1 MKKRANLITRV
12 ALAATIFVTA
22 LAGVTPMTA
31 KAAQYTITYKA
42 NGGTG
47 EDKPVQ
53 TADGGGFTLAAANT
67 FTAPENKYFIGWK
80 VGSETELKAA
90 ETSFSVNEDTDVLA
104 VWDNIKL
111 TGISVSKA
119 PAKVNYTVGES
130 FDPTGME
137 VTATYTG
144 KPDEKITP
152 TSYSPATTA
161 ALQASDTK
169 VTIYYIAYGETKT
182 AEQSITVTAAP
193 TTTYTVTYNLAGGSH
208 TATTDYDSDTDLSK
222 LALRSAATRTGFT
235 FDGWSLSTGKVKN
248 AGAALE
254 ASDFTGPN
262 TSKSVTATALWADA
276 TGATASSN
284 TYNKADTARKAITI
298 SPTPSTAAITKV
310 FFGSDWAD
318 AQNNAL
324 ASPNVT
330 ISNGVAT
337 LSTAYLDTLPSD
349 INYRFWA
356 QIGGSAYPVS
366 IKVTGT
372 NSVTGT
378 LAEIES
384 VKWRSNYN
392 GANLGS
398 ISSMGKTYT
407 DDPRTAVYEVGGE
420 IEFTNGTPFADI
432 ISELKK
438 STQVDIDLNK
448 ESEVHHG
455 SVTWLTASKKSSTL
469 PYNNTEAD
477 SDQMNT
483 YDIDSKKEDSF
494 IVYSEPIEI
503 WSDEDKYHIDSAGTK
518 NIRLKLK
525 VKILAEGETANT
537 STSTGSSAPTNL
549 TFNPGDGTYVT
560 PNSIIRFSATASSGT
575 VKYNV
580 TSGNIPP
587 TTSNGADGANG
598 VTIPS
603 SVSAGD
609 YKMNVNAYTNS
620 SNTTTKSATF
630 KVVTNNKYNVTY
642 DNGVLTC
649 DGDFG
654 NFKGLWITNAAGQ
667 YEFVPAANYA
677 VASGSTIVTLSPT
690 YLTTQTGA
698 KSVRMVYTDGYAEG
712 NFTLTAGSSNTPT
725 NITDPTAGNTSGS
738 TQGGGRSGVGT
749 DDRSELVIMFVLL
762 GMLIAGFV
770 VSVYYKNEKLRRN
783 RYMD

>member
-31 KAAQYTITYKA
+31 KAAQVKITYKA

-47 EDKPVQ
+47 ADIEEQ
-53 TADGGGFTLAAANT
+53 TDANGKIVLAAADT
-67 FTAPENKYFIGWK
+67 FTAPAGQKFKGWLVGDATTETPAGTEITRDVDTEVKASWADGTLGSIVISTPPTKTTYNVGDTFSAAGMVVTAKYSDG
-80 VGSETELKAA
+80 A
-90 ETSFSVNEDTDVLA
+90 TDK
-104 VWDNIKL
+104 D
-111 TGISVSKA
+111 VSSQIDFTPKTFTDA
-119 PAKVNYTVGES
+119 TITQVTVSYGGKTVTQNVTVTL
-130 FDPTGME
+130 PTP
-137 VTATYTG
+137 ATYTINYNFDG
-144 KPDEKITP
+144 GRD
-152 TSYSPATTA
+152 SSNYS
-161 ALQASDTK
+161 SR
-169 VTIYYIAYGETKT
+169 
-182 AEQSITVTAAP
+182 TVTSTLPYDLISGTGITKSGSNFAGWAVDGSATP
-193 TTTYTVTYNLAGGSH
+193 IGKTQLTAGDFGSGTNINLI
-208 TATTDYDSDTDLSK
+208 
-222 LALRSAATRTGFT
+222 
-235 FDGWSLSTGKVKN
+235 
-248 AGAALE
+248 
-254 ASDFTGPN
+254 
-262 TSKSVTATALWADA
+262 ALWTDA

-324 ASPNVT
+324 SSPNVT

-356 QIGGSAYPVS
+356 QIDSSAYPVS

-494 IVYSEPIEI
+494 IVYSQPIEI

-580 TSGNIPP
+580 TSGNITP

-598 VTIPS
+598 VTIPG

-630 KVVTNNKYNVTY
+630 KVVTNNKYNITY

-677 VASGSTIVTLSPT
+677 VASGSTVVTLSPT
-690 YLTTQTGA
+690 YLMTQTGA

-725 NITDPTAGNTSGS
+725 NITDPTAGNTNTSGG